1 MNECLVKITIQRQV
15 NESGE
20 PNNNRTSL
28 FQGDVYH
35 IVGDVQARRITCGE
49 KEKIRPEFTADFKL
63 KPSNLYQKKKK
74 KNSDIEN
81 QSFAGGNRSDAGRS
95 LKSFQNISSKNTI
108 SRESP
113 KSLVQK
119 VTELQKEFIG
129 IDKKQ
134 FGNKIIKEKA
144 LWTYTLPVYFT
155 FRS

>member
-74 KNSDIEN
+74 KILILRTNHLLVEIDQMLVDHLRVSKTYHQKIPYH
-81 QSFAGGNRSDAGRS
+81 AS
-95 LKSFQNISSKNTI
+95 LL
-108 SRESP
+108 SP
-113 KSLVQK
+113 LY
-119 VTELQKEFIG
+119 
-129 IDKKQ
+129 KK
-134 FGNKIIKEKA
+134 
-144 LWTYTLPVYFT
+144 
-155 FRS
+155 